1 MKFTGRQSCG
11 LTLEP
16 KLDEAYKATAMPYGV
31 LRLRQWCCPYE
42 RHYPKDSDGYKDQRC
57 STVKF
62 TGRQS
67 CGLTL
72 EPKLDEAYKAT
83 AMPYG
88 VLRLRQWC
96 CPYER
101 HYPKDRFLV
110 LRANDALR

>member
-1 MKFTGRQSCG
+1 
-11 LTLEP
+11 
-16 KLDEAYKATAMPYGV
+16 MPYGE